1 MAILPTS
8 SSSRKTEHVFLIG
21 MYAHTDKIFLSVCT
35 NMLGM
40 HNDRTIRAE
49 STPALLSAWKQEGG
63 EGPDKLALITLLS
76 WLLWAEI
83 ETGYYT

>member
-1 MAILPTS
+1 
-8 SSSRKTEHVFLIG
+8 
-21 MYAHTDKIFLSVCT
+21 
-35 NMLGM
+35 MLGM

-63 EGPDKLALITLLS
+63 EGPDKLALITFLS